1 MEGFCVEIN
10 LQKTKWLL
18 CCCYRCKIPNRCKI
32 DFHLENLTQSLAL
45 YSSSHYENFIIIE
58 DFNVEA
64 NDSAVSVFSH
74 TYDLKSLIKEPT
86 CYNLL
91 VLTNKPRSFQR
102 SCVNE
107 TGLSDF
113 HKMTVTVTKTLFEKL
128 QPRVV
133 SYRDY
138 KHFENDKFR
147 TGLLSE
153 FGKANIEENENGL
166 NNSLNA
172 CKRILDMLHAN
183 KKYARGNHMPFMNKA
198 RSKEIMIRTRLRNK
212 FLKDRSEENKK
223 STQNNATILPHF

>member
-1 MEGFCVEIN
+1 MEGFYVEIN
-10 LQKTKWLL
+10 LRKTKWLL
-18 CCCYRCKIPNRCKI
+18 CCSYNPNRCKI
-32 DFHLENLTQSLAL
+32 DFHLENLNRSLAL
-45 YSSSHYENFIIIE
+45 YSSHYENFIIIG

-64 NDSAVSVFSH
+64 NDSAISVFSD

-153 FGKANIEENENGL
+153 FGKANIKENENGL

-183 KKYARGNHMPFMNKA
+183 R
-198 RSKEIMIRTRLRNK
+198 
-212 FLKDRSEENKK
+212 
-223 STQNNATILPHF
+223 STQGAIICLL